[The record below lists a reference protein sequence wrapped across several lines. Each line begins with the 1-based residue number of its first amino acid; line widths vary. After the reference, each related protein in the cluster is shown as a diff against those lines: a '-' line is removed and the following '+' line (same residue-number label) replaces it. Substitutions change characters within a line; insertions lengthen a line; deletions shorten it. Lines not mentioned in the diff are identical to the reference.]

1 MINTGVTRI
10 TALLCLA
17 VAGFPLVSLAEPAD
31 LSLPTLNGSS
41 SVQINTKI
49 TGPLTLEQALTVAL
63 ASNPNLEKI
72 NALALALAEVPSQV
86 GTLPDPMLSLNALN
100 VPVDT
105 YSFSQEGMTQT
116 QIGIS
121 FELPFPG
128 KLALREQAASFI
140 AKAAAFDVD
149 EKRLVL
155 TKNVQLNWWNLAFL
169 DRAISI
175 VKRNQVLLRQLIKI
189 AEVKY
194 KTGKGLQADVLLAQ
208 VELSKLLDIE
218 ISLRATRQTQA
229 AMLNALLD
237 RPAASQVILPTQVD
251 ERLPVIPDIA
261 SFRQVAL
268 DTRPVLSAQ
277 RSAIEASRSRVA
289 LAHKDYYPD
298 FKLGAAYGFRD
309 GINQDGSQRADM
321 ASVMLSMTLPIFT
334 DTKQDRALAQRNVEV
349 IKEEYE
355 LQDRTL
361 QVDVE
366 IEQALAEYRGSH
378 EQASLFKTG
387 IIPQAQQ
394 TTASMLAAY
403 QVSKMDFLNLI
414 RAQITLYNYETQYWK
429 ALTSGWQAWA
439 RLEAAVGTTIP
450 KSMQRGITINN
461 YKESPHE

>member
-1 MINTGVTRI
+1 MMNIGVTRT

-17 VAGFPLVSLAEPAD
+17 VVGFPLASLAQSTGQ
-31 LSLPTLNGSS
+31 SLPMLNGGSP
-41 SVQINTKI
+41 VQVSAKI

-63 ASNPNLEKI
+63 ASNPSLEKI
-72 NALALALAEVPSQV
+72 NAQALALAEVPSQV
-86 GTLPDPMLSLNALN
+86 GTLPDPELSLNALN
-100 VPVDT
+100 IPVDT
-105 YSFSQEGMTQT
+105 LSFSQEAMTQS
-116 QIGIS
+116 QVGIS

-128 KLALREQAASFI
+128 KLALREQTASFV

-169 DRAISI
+169 DHSISI
-175 VKRNQVLLRQLIKI
+175 VKRNQVLLRQFLKI

-194 KTGKGLQADVLLAQ
+194 KTGQGMQADVLLAQ
-208 VELSKLLDIE
+208 VELSKLLGIE
-218 ISLRATRQTQA
+218 ISLRATRKTQA

-237 RPAASQVILPTQVD
+237 RPAAAQIILPTQVD
-251 ERLPVIPDIA
+251 ELLPEIPDVA
-261 SFRQVAL
+261 PFRQVAL

-277 RSAIEASRSRVA
+277 RSAIEAASSRVA

-298 FKLGAAYGFRD
+298 FKLGAVYGFRD
-309 GINQDGSQRADM
+309 GINPDGSQRADM
-321 ASVMLSMTLPIFT
+321 AGVMLSVTLPIFT

-355 LQDRTL
+355 LQDRAL

-366 IEQALAEYRGSH
+366 IQQALAEYRGSH

-387 IIPQAQQ
+387 IIPQTQQ

-403 QVSKMDFLNLI
+403 QVSKVDFLNLI
-414 RAQITLYNYETQYWK
+414 RSQITLYNYETQYWK

-439 RLEAAVGTTIP
+439 RLEAAVGATIP
-450 KSMQRGITINN
+450 KSMQHGTAIKN
-461 YKESPHE
+461 YQESPHE